1 VDINHYLLLSFWGLF
16 SGLLAGVFG
25 IGGGIVLVPII
36 KTFGYSPVQAV
47 ATSSLAIIM
56 TSLSGSWQNWRMG
69 NLDLKRVILLAIPAI
84 FTAQIGAWFADYIQ
98 PSLLL
103 GSFSIF
109 LLFNIFLSQIKKNII
124 SSSNPESVKD
134 SQVNPFI
141 ARTLTGGLSGLLAG
155 FFGIGGGVI
164 LVPMQILLLQEKIK
178 AAIQISLGVI
188 VITSISACTQHYLQG
203 NILFIEGL
211 ILGLGGLVGAQIS
224 TRFLPKL
231 SDRFISF
238 GFNFMLGIL
247 SVYLMYQAL
256 TIYYRG

>member
-1 VDINHYLLLSFWGLF
+1 MDFNYYLILSFWGLF
-16 SGLLAGVFG
+16 SGLLAGVLG

-36 KTFGYSPVQAV
+36 KTLGYSPVQAV

-56 TSLSGSWQNWRMG
+56 TSFSGSWQNWRMG
-69 NLDLKRVILLAIPAI
+69 NLNLKRVILLAIPAI
-84 FTAQIGAWFADYIQ
+84 FTAQIGAWFADYIK
-98 PSLLL
+98 PYLLL

-109 LLFNIFLSQIKKNII
+109 LLFNIFLSQLKKNII
-124 SSSNPESVKD
+124 EQNTLDDKQKKATNPL
-134 SQVNPFI
+134 F

-188 VITSISACTQHYLQG
+188 VITSISACVQHYVQG
-203 NILFIEGL
+203 NILFMEGL

-231 SDRFISF
+231 SDNVIRF

-247 SVYLMYQAL
+247 SIYLMYQAVNL
-256 TIYYRG
+256 YRL